1 VAQDKVGIRDLKARL
16 SGYMQEVK
24 KGKTLVITERGRAIG
39 LITPMEES
47 EEEAM
52 HRLVR
57 SGFASWNGKKLKPGR
72 PAAKV
77 KPGSKLLSRIVSE
90 NRG

>member
-1 VAQDKVGIRDLKARL
+1 MAQDKVGLRELRARL

-24 KGKTLVITERGRAIG
+24 KGKTLVITERRRAIG
-39 LITPMEES
+39 LITPVEES
-47 EEEAM
+47 EDQAM

-72 PAAKV
+72 PAAKL
-77 KPGSKLLSRIVSE
+77 KPGAKPLSKIVSE